1 VTKAKSGKAV
11 PTVLRVE
18 GEMTIYRAAEL
29 KSTLLAPIGRTGT
42 ASSLDID
49 LSGVADIDCAG
60 IQLLMLAKKTAQQR
74 NCELRLM
81 GHSPAVAEAFELLN
95 LAGYF
100 GDPIVI
106 APST

>member
-1 VTKAKSGKAV
+1 VTKAKSGKAI

-29 KSTLLAPIGRTGT
+29 KSTLLAPIGT

-60 IQLLMLAKKTAQQR
+60 VQLLMLAKKTAQQR